1 MSLLYSS
8 NVALGTAGTK
18 EQPYLRYMGQVQ
30 KYSDLPKD
38 AKPGEV
44 YDVVETGANYAWN
57 GKTWDKMSEVETLP
71 KQAGNAGKFLTTDG
85 SQASWSNIDQTKI
98 TFRQW

>member
-8 NVALGTAGTK
+8 NIALGTGGS
-18 EQPYLRYMGQVQ
+18 QPYLRYMGQVQ
-30 KYSDLPKD
+30 KYANLPTD
-38 AKPGEV
+38 AKPGDV

-57 GKTWDKMSEVETLP
+57 GASWDKLSEVETLP
-71 KQAGNAGKFLTTDG
+71 KQTGNAGKFLTTNG